1 MIPASP
7 DPKRSSNRERVFES
21 FINRVTEDGE
31 EAHFAAGAGFAFAVE
46 VELGAGMIEHGG
58 PVGMREL
65 KYDLEKWANEGTV
78 ELMKTKT
85 KAVSAKT
92 KARRLIDKL
101 PASASW
107 DDVMQQIFVR
117 QKIEAGLADL
127 DAGRRHSHASI
138 KREFGL
144 A

>member
-1 MIPASP
+1 MPSLLGGRAA
-7 DPKRSSNRERVFES
+7 
-21 FINRVTEDGE
+21 VTED
-31 EAHFAAGAGFAFAVE
+31 AGRAGIIRH
-46 VELGAGMIEHGG
+46 GQPIGMC
-58 PVGMREL
+58 EL
-65 KYDLEKWANEGTV
+65 KCDLEQWANEGTV
-78 ELMKTKT
+78 ESMNTKT
-85 KAVSAKT
+85 KAH
-92 KARRLIDKL
+92 RLIDKL

-127 DAGRRHSHASI
+127 YAGRTHSHASI